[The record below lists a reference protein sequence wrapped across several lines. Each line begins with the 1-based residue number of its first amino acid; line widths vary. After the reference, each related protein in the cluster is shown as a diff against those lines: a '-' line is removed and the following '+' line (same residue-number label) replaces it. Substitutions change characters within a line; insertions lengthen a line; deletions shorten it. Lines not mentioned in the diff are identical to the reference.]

1 MLEGRDAQPEMQDHK
16 NKEEECL
23 RGGTAHWLRGL
34 GGTTRCPDTATG
46 ALRLVSVD
54 ALSFSSLLSYEENDH
69 LV

>member
-1 MLEGRDAQPEMQDHK
+1 
-16 NKEEECL
+16 L